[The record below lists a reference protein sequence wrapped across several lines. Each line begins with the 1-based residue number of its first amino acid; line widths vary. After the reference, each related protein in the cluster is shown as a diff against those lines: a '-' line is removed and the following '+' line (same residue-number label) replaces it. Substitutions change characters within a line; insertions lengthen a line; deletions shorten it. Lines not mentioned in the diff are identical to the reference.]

1 MTQAKKPSKHRRE
14 NDAGGESS
22 EKKPYEK
29 PRVTFREPL
38 EGVAAICNP
47 PGKGAPPC
55 EFASS

>member
-1 MTQAKKPSKHRRE
+1 MTQPKKPSEQRPEDEH
-14 NDAGGESS
+14 GGKKG

-55 EFASS
+55 TFSSS